1 MAELHR
7 SSMKVLAKGGLLA
20 TFSCSHRVGSEELL
34 GMVKQVAKEE
44 GRVLQIKTTLTQSS
58 DHPVDPA
65 FSESRYLSGF
75 LLEVK

>member
-1 MAELHR
+1 
-7 SSMKVLAKGGLLA
+7 
-20 TFSCSHRVGSEELL
+20 
-34 GMVKQVAKEE
+34 MVKQVAKEE
-44 GRVLQIKTTLTQSS
+44 GRVLQIKTTLGQSS

>member
-7 SSMKVLAKGGLLA
+7 SSLKVLARGGLLA

-34 GMVKQVAKEE
+34 GMVKQVAQEE
-44 GRVLQIKTTLTQSS
+44 GRVLQIKTKLEQSS

-65 FSESRYLSGF
+65 FPESRYLSGF
-75 LLEVK
+75 LLEVR